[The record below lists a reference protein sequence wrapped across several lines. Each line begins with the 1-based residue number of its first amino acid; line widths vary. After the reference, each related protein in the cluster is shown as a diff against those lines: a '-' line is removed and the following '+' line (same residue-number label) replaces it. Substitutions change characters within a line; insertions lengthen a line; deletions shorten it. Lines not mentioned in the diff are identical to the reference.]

1 MSRIAYVNGCYV
13 ARREATVNIEDRGY
27 QFADGVY
34 EVIVLSRARLVDE
47 DLHLDRLERSLREI
61 RIRQPMGRMAL
72 GAVMRETARRN
83 RVRDGYVYLQVTR
96 GVARRDHAF
105 PAGDIAPAVVVTAR
119 RSSPPP
125 SDPARFAASA
135 VTCPDQRWARCD
147 IKAIALLPNVLAR
160 QAAREKGAAEAILVD
175 AAGAITEGAASTV
188 WAVDATGRLCTRG
201 LDNHVLPGCTRAAL
215 LDMIAQQNIEF
226 VERGIK
232 TSELSSIREM
242 FITSATNFVR
252 PIIRVDGSPVGSGE
266 VGPVTRR
273 LFDVFLRHAG
283 NHFVNAA

>member
-1 MSRIAYVNGCYV
+1 MSRIAYVNGSYV
-13 ARREATVNIEDRGY
+13 ANREARVNIEDRGY

-34 EVIVLSRARLVDE
+34 EVILLSRAGLVDE

-61 RIRQPMGRMAL
+61 RIRPPMGRAAL
-72 GAVMRETARRN
+72 SAVMRETARRN
-83 RVRDGYVYLQVTR
+83 RVHDGYVYLQITR

-105 PAGDIAPAVVVTAR
+105 PIADVAPAVVVTAR
-119 RSSPPP
+119 RSTPPP

-135 VTCPDQRWARCD
+135 ITCPDQRWARCD

-160 QAAREKGAAEAILVD
+160 QAAWEKGATEAILVD

-188 WAVDATGRLCTRG
+188 WAVDAAGRLCTRG
-201 LDNHVLPGCTRAAL
+201 LDNYVLPGCTRAAL
-215 LDMIAQQNIEF
+215 LNMVAQENIEL
-226 VERGIK
+226 VERAIK
-232 TSELSSIREM
+232 TCELSSIREM
-242 FITSATNFVR
+242 FITSASNFVR
-252 PIIRVDGSPVGSGE
+252 PIIRVDGSSIGSGE

-273 LFDVFLRHAG
+273 LFDVFRRHAS